1 MELFTQIWAGPQE
14 VTLHF
19 EWKGSHH
26 VIEQASIWEYNRWPW
41 NPAPETA
48 YHLKTQEDLR
58 DGYWQTN
65 IYKCDGS
72 LIFVG
77 ASPVAEVAAALKSPP
92 LLELLPKLLRSM
104 FDSSYFAY
112 QTYLNNIDEINV
124 HKGSMIKVHS
134 TGLDW

>member
-1 MELFTQIWAGPQE
+1 MAGRY
-14 VTLHF
+14 LANWGRF
-19 EWKGSHH
+19 
-26 VIEQASIWEYNRWPW
+26 
-41 NPAPETA
+41 
-48 YHLKTQEDLR
+48 
-58 DGYWQTN
+58 
-65 IYKCDGS
+65 
-72 LIFVG
+72 IFVG